1 MNVRVIDFH
10 SHVGRW
16 GLQGFYDDPKRF
28 LRIMD
33 AAGVDQSCVNCIFY
47 GDAKRGNDRV
57 FEFVNEHP
65 TRFIPVA
72 YVTPRYPTEAI
83 KELDRSF
90 DKLGMKFLKIYPD
103 YLRKPVDDP
112 SYSPIYEWANDR
124 GIVIMSHTMY
134 VSETDPQYASEYTSA
149 ILTRP
154 LRFIKLAEK
163 FPRIQW
169 VLAHSGNTIIGQEEA
184 VEAAKAQP
192 NIYLETCTSLGA
204 EGTIEFLVDG
214 AGADRVLFGSDMPLL
229 DARQQLGRIVTANI
243 STEAKTKILGLNAI
257 KLLNL
262 ET

>member
-16 GLQGFYDDPKRF
+16 GIFGFYDDPKRF

-47 GDAKRGNDRV
+47 GDAKRANDRV

-90 DKLGMKFLKIYPD
+90 DKLGMKFLKIYPN

-124 GIVIMSHTMY
+124 GIVIMSHTLY
-134 VSETDPQYASEYTSA
+134 VSENDPQYAAEYDTF
-149 ILTRP
+149 TRP

-163 FPRIQW
+163 FPRIRW
-169 VLAHSGNTIIGQEEA
+169 VLAHSGNAIIGQEEA

-214 AGADRVLFGSDMPLL
+214 VGADRVLFGSDMPLL

-243 STEAKTKILGLNAI
+243 SNEAKTKILGLNAI

-262 ET
+262 ES